1 MKKVLLY
8 AAAFLVAAAITLVGI
23 VTVILYYGLT
33 ACR

>member
-23 VTVILYYGLT
+23 ITVIVYSTLVYCY
-33 ACR
+33 